1 MLQQQDS
8 NQPKPDAKPASNG
21 GVTWDQ
27 ILNPITVYIALFL
40 ANVVMVL
47 RS

>member
-1 MLQQQDS
+1 MLQHQDS
-8 NQPKPDAKPASNG
+8 NQPQADAEPASSG

-40 ANVVMVL
+40 ANVVMLL